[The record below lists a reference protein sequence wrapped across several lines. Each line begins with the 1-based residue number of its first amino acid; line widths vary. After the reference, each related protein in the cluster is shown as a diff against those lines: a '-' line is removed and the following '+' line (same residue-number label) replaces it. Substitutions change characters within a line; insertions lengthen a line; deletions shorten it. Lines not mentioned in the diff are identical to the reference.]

1 MQIRSNSGERGV
13 AAVELAIVIPL
24 VFLLCASAVAIGNA
38 WRANLRLET
47 AANEAVR
54 LCGVRGAQF
63 QQACL
68 DQLVSPS
75 TVSANCTNVNA
86 SIESGSEPSFGG
98 ASAYVSRVRAVCN
111 FELLPGISAVPQLQL
126 AVLAEGVSN

>member
-1 MQIRSNSGERGV
+1 MRLKSGERGV
-13 AAVELAIVIPL
+13 AAVELAIVIPF

-54 LCGVRGAQF
+54 LCGVRGAEF
-63 QQACL
+63 QEACL
-68 DQLVSPS
+68 ARLISPT
-75 TVSANCTNVNA
+75 TVSENCVNVNA
-86 SIESGSEPSFGG
+86 SIDSGSEPSFGG
-98 ASAYVSRVRAVCN
+98 ASAYVSRVRAICQ
-111 FELLPGISAVPQLQL
+111 FELLPGISAVPKLQL